1 MKNKALLFH
10 AFSLALFLVGC
21 GFFYIVGGGSNTEIV
36 QEKQT
41 ADINIIPDP
50 LESESGTHEKSK
62 MELFEEYQQEQQRK
76 EAEEKAQQDFNSLSF
91 FTGSSSSY
99 TEEDTIASE
108 QQEAALSKEEEI
120 ELLNKIGNEKKETLA
135 TARKSVSNTSANADI
150 SFEEKEKKESIEEK
164 IQRQKK
170 EQMYAKK
177 KRIAEKTGIDI
188 TEPSEVPQ
196 QIASAPKTED
206 KNQTPTTQKK
216 NKGFRTMGAE
226 ATSGDNSSI
235 RAVIHG
241 EQKNI
246 TTASQV
252 KLRLLDNVKVNPN
265 LTIPKNTMV
274 YAKASFS
281 SNRIHLNIESI
292 AYNNNVYPFNAQIY
306 DLDGFEGLY
315 VPDNV
320 VSDAG
325 KETSS
330 NTVSGTS
337 IGITP
342 SQRALS
348 NVITN
353 TTSAIKN
360 ATSNKIRETKVTLP
374 ANYKLIIKKKSKTI

>member
-21 GFFYIVGGGSNTEIV
+21 GFFYIVGGGTNTEIA

-50 LESESGTHEKSK
+50 IESESETHEKTK
-62 MELFEEYQQEQQRK
+62 MELFEEYQHEQQRK

-108 QQEAALSKEEEI
+108 QQETVLSKEEEI
-120 ELLNKIGNEKKETLA
+120 EILNKIGNEKKVISP
-135 TARKSVSNTSANADI
+135 TAKKTVSNASITTSTDI

-188 TEPSEVPQ
+188 TEPSEAPQ
-196 QIASAPKTED
+196 QVASAPVAETKSQ
-206 KNQTPTTQKK
+206 NQPTKK
-216 NKGFRTMGAE
+216 SKGFRTMGAE

-353 TTSAIKN
+353 TTAAIKN

-374 ANYKLIIKKKSKTI
+374 ANYKLIIKQKD